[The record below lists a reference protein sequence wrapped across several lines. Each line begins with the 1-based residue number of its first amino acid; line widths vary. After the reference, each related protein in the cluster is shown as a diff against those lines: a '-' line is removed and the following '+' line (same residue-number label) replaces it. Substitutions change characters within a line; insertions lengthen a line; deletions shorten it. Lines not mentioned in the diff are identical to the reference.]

1 MDLDSISTGEV
12 HHIYGVIW
20 IADLNIEDTF
30 QTVMRRGQR
39 SKDPERM
46 RALALAAAGSSDDD
60 ERPRPKRKSSRKR
73 KPTTIDSGNTFDPLE
88 VETSSDANDDDFVA
102 EESETESSKAETDGS
117 DIQELTNAEVYSD
130 STVRELLI
138 TNYLKIAE
146 SLPAKTVP
154 RRSNAAH
161 QTRTKTLSTKQKKRK
176 DRSDS
181 LGSSTAQTAPSG
193 SKKSRVT
200 VEEAEDEEDIGPSQ
214 STPAPPVASSSS
226 TTQIPKV

>member
-1 MDLDSISTGEV
+1 MMMNVPAPRGSHQGNVNLPLLTPAILSIRWKSRHPPMPMMMTL
-12 HHIYGVIW
+12 W
-20 IADLNIEDTF
+20 
-30 QTVMRRGQR
+30 QR
-39 SKDPERM
+39 SLKP
-46 RALALAAAGSSDDD
+46 S
-60 ERPRPKRKSSRKR
+60 PPKPKRLDQISRSSPMLRYTQTLQCGK
-73 KPTTIDSGNTFDPLE
+73 
-88 VETSSDANDDDFVA
+88 
-102 EESETESSKAETDGS
+102 
-117 DIQELTNAEVYSD
+117 
-130 STVRELLI
+130 LI

-200 VEEAEDEEDIGPSQ
+200 VEEVEDEEDIGPSQ

>member
-1 MDLDSISTGEV
+1 MG
-12 HHIYGVIW
+12 H
-20 IADLNIEDTF
+20 
-30 QTVMRRGQR
+30 GQR

-73 KPTTIDSGNTFDPLE
+73 KPTIIDSGNSFDPLE
-88 VETSSDANDDDFVA
+88 VKISSDADDDDFVA
-102 EESETESSKAETDGS
+102 EESGTESSKAETDGS
-117 DIQELTNAEVYSD
+117 DIQELTNAE
-130 STVRELLI
+130 
-138 TNYLKIAE
+138 IAE

-161 QTRTKTLSTKQKKRK
+161 QTRTKTLSVKQKKRK

-181 LGSSTAQTAPSG
+181 LGSPTARTTPSG

-200 VEEAEDEEDIGPSQ
+200 VEEVEDEEDIGPSQ
-214 STPAPPVASSSS
+214 STLTPPVASSSS
-226 TTQIPKV
+226 TTQIPKASTRTNPIYLFYELVALNANKLPGELGDKHYKCYHDAEQS